1 MAKHMAGKH
10 YRGSASAQPPRRK
23 APKPAYD
30 DEAEQF
36 SADPARDDA
45 PAARPSAPRRPAPAP
60 KKRRSPVIPIVIFLI
75 VAALGIIVYIL
86 WSLGMFGGSG
96 ILSGSLLATPDP
108 AASASAAPT
117 PTAEPTPSPTPS
129 PTPEPTPPP
138 IYDDGTEGYMSSG
151 ICIYNNQGF
160 EMFYGDDSMAAT
172 YAEMINAFA
181 DQLPGMEIYN
191 MVVPNHSEFG
201 LPERVREYYGESSQ
215 RQNISTIYE
224 NLSDSVT
231 PVDVYDI
238 LSLHNNENI
247 YFGTDTHWAP
257 LGAYYAYTVFCET
270 AGVEPAAL
278 ESFDKTSYEFTG
290 YLAYATG
297 EDVLYQNPDTLD
309 VYDPT
314 FDYTCEMSYD
324 GLSYFETDSINVHDE
339 SSGYSMYLS
348 GDMGC
353 VRVTNNTLSTGRKLL
368 IVKDSYGNAM
378 APFLTASFDEVH
390 VVDFRYFEDNL
401 PSYCESQGITDVL
414 FFNNEMSANTS
425 MQHDSMRALFD

>member
-10 YRGSASAQPPRRK
+10 YRGDAPEQRTRRPAQ
-23 APKPAYD
+23 ALVQ
-30 DEAEQF
+30 DE
-36 SADPARDDA
+36 PARTYIDALPKDDFEPEEP
-45 PAARPSAPRRPAPAP
+45 PARRRPAPAP

-75 VAALGIIVYIL
+75 AAALGIFVYIL
-86 WSLGMFGGSG
+86 WSLGMLGGTC
-96 ILSGSLLATPDP
+96 ILGGSLLATPV
-108 AASASAAPT
+108 AVSSASPA

-129 PTPEPTPPP
+129 PTPEPTPPA

-151 ICIYNNQGF
+151 ICIYNNKGF
-160 EMFYGDDSMAAT
+160 ELFYGDDSMAAT
-172 YAEMINAFA
+172 YAEMINDFA
-181 DQLPGMEIYN
+181 DMLPGIQVYN
-191 MVVPNHSEFG
+191 MVAPNHSEFG
-201 LPERVREYYGESSQ
+201 LPARVREYYGESSQ
-215 RQNISTIYE
+215 RENTAAIYE

-231 PVDVYDI
+231 AVDVYDI
-238 LSLHNNENI
+238 LNLHNNENI

-257 LGAYYAYTVFCET
+257 LGAYYAYTEFCEA
-270 AGVEPAAL
+270 AGAEPAAL
-278 ESFDKTSYEFTG
+278 ESFDKTSYDFTG

-297 EDVLYQNPDTLD
+297 EEVLYENPDTLD
-309 VYDPT
+309 IYDPT

-324 GLSYFETDSINVHDE
+324 GLSFYETDSMNTHDE
-339 SSGYSMYLS
+339 SAGYSMYLS

-353 VRVTNNTLSTGRKLL
+353 VRVTNNTLSTGRRLL

-401 PSYCESQGITDVL
+401 PDYCESQGITDVL

-425 MQHDSMRALFD
+425 DQHDAMRALFD

>member
-10 YRGSASAQPPRRK
+10 YRGDAPERRNRRPAQ
-23 APKPAYD
+23 APVQ
-30 DEAEQF
+30 DE
-36 SADPARDDA
+36 PARTYSDALPKDDFEPEEP
-45 PAARPSAPRRPAPAP
+45 PARRRPAPAP

-75 VAALGIIVYIL
+75 AAALGIFVYIL
-86 WSLGMFGGSG
+86 WSLGMFGGTG
-96 ILSGSLLATPDP
+96 ILGGSLLATPE
-108 AASASAAPT
+108 AVSSASPA

-129 PTPEPTPPP
+129 PTPEPTPPA

-151 ICIYNNQGF
+151 ICIYNNKGF
-160 EMFYGDDSMAAT
+160 ELFYGDDSMAAT
-172 YAEMINAFA
+172 YAEMINDFA
-181 DQLPGMEIYN
+181 DMLPGIQVYN
-191 MVVPNHSEFG
+191 MVAPNHSEFG
-201 LPERVREYYGESSQ
+201 LPARVREYYGESSQ
-215 RQNISTIYE
+215 RENTAAIYE

-231 PVDVYDI
+231 AVDVYDI
-238 LSLHNNENI
+238 LNLHNNENI

-257 LGAYYAYTVFCET
+257 LGAYYAYTEFCEA
-270 AGVEPAAL
+270 AGAEPAAL
-278 ESFDKTSYEFTG
+278 EIFDKTSYDFTG

-297 EDVLYQNPDTLD
+297 EEVLYENPDTLD
-309 VYDPT
+309 IYDPT

-324 GLSYFETDSINVHDE
+324 GLSFYETDSMNTHDE
-339 SSGYSMYLS
+339 SAGYSMYLS

-353 VRVTNNTLSTGRKLL
+353 VRVTNNTLSTGRRLL

-401 PSYCESQGITDVL
+401 PDYCESQGITDVL

-425 MQHDSMRALFD
+425 DQHDAMRALFD

>member
-10 YRGSASAQPPRRK
+10 YRGDAPEQRNRRPAQ
-23 APKPAYD
+23 APVQ
-30 DEAEQF
+30 DE
-36 SADPARDDA
+36 PARTYIDALPKDDFEPEEP
-45 PAARPSAPRRPAPAP
+45 PARRRPAPAP

-75 VAALGIIVYIL
+75 AAALGIFVYIL
-86 WSLGMFGGSG
+86 WSLGMFGGTG
-96 ILSGSLLATPDP
+96 ILGGSLLATPE
-108 AASASAAPT
+108 AVSSASPA

-129 PTPEPTPPP
+129 PTPEPTPPA

-151 ICIYNNQGF
+151 ICIYNNKGF
-160 EMFYGDDSMAAT
+160 ELFYGDDSMAAT
-172 YAEMINAFA
+172 YAEMINDFA
-181 DQLPGMEIYN
+181 DMLPGIQVYN
-191 MVVPNHSEFG
+191 MVAPNHSEFG
-201 LPERVREYYGESSQ
+201 LPARVREYYGESSQ
-215 RQNISTIYE
+215 RENTAAIYE

-231 PVDVYDI
+231 AVDVYDI
-238 LSLHNNENI
+238 LNLHNNENI

-257 LGAYYAYTVFCET
+257 LGAYYAYTEFCEA
-270 AGVEPAAL
+270 AGAEPAAL
-278 ESFDKTSYEFTG
+278 ESFDKTSYDFTG

-297 EDVLYQNPDTLD
+297 EEVLYENPDTLD
-309 VYDPT
+309 IYDPT

-324 GLSYFETDSINVHDE
+324 GLSFYETDSMNTHDE
-339 SSGYSMYLS
+339 SAGYSMYLS

-353 VRVTNNTLSTGRKLL
+353 VRVTNNTLSTGRRLL

-401 PSYCESQGITDVL
+401 PDYCESQGITDVL

-425 MQHDSMRALFD
+425 DQHDAMRALFD

>member
-10 YRGSASAQPPRRK
+10 YRGDAPEQRTRRPAQ
-23 APKPAYD
+23 ALVQ
-30 DEAEQF
+30 DE
-36 SADPARDDA
+36 PARTYIDALPKDDFEPEEP
-45 PAARPSAPRRPAPAP
+45 PARRRPAPAP

-75 VAALGIIVYIL
+75 AAALGIFVYIL
-86 WSLGMFGGSG
+86 WSLGMFGGTG
-96 ILSGSLLATPDP
+96 ILDGSLLATPE
-108 AASASAAPT
+108 AVSSASPA

-129 PTPEPTPPP
+129 PTPEPTPPA

-151 ICIYNNQGF
+151 ICIYNNKGF
-160 EMFYGDDSMAAT
+160 ELFYGDDSMAAT
-172 YAEMINAFA
+172 YAEMINDFA
-181 DQLPGMEIYN
+181 DMLPGIQVYN
-191 MVVPNHSEFG
+191 MVAPNHSEFG
-201 LPERVREYYGESSQ
+201 LPARVREYYGESSQ
-215 RQNISTIYE
+215 RENTAAIYE

-231 PVDVYDI
+231 AVDVYDI
-238 LSLHNNENI
+238 LNLHNNENI

-257 LGAYYAYTVFCET
+257 LGAYYAYTEFCEA
-270 AGVEPAAL
+270 AGAEPAAL
-278 ESFDKTSYEFTG
+278 ESFDKTSYDFTG

-297 EDVLYQNPDTLD
+297 EEVLYENPDTLD
-309 VYDPT
+309 IYDPT

-324 GLSYFETDSINVHDE
+324 GLSFYETDSMNTHDE
-339 SSGYSMYLS
+339 SAGYSMYLS

-353 VRVTNNTLSTGRKLL
+353 VRVTNNTLSTGRRLL

-401 PSYCESQGITDVL
+401 PDYCESQGITDVL

-425 MQHDSMRALFD
+425 DQHDAMRALFD